1 MISINNLTIKFDQ
14 KVIFDYANFTI
25 YRNEF
30 VCIKG
35 PSGSGKSTL
44 LSVIG
49 LLSKDIYDYTFENV
63 KIDKKNKEQ
72 IRKDN
77 FAYIFQEDLLIN
89 YLNVYDNLVM
99 PLKNLHQKFDKSEVE
114 KIAKELNI
122 FDLLYKDAKKLSGGE
137 KQRVSIARAILCQKS
152 VITADEP
159 TGSLD
164 PINSKIVMDLLKK
177 AQKDF
182 HKTII
187 LVTHSDLYDSY
198 FDRIVN
204 IEGHQICDIK

>member
-77 FAYIFQEDLLIN
+77 FAYIFQKDLLIN
-89 YLNVYDNLVM
+89 YLNVYYNLVM
-99 PLKNLHQKFDKSEVE
+99 PLKNIHQKIDKSDVE

>member
-99 PLKNLHQKFDKSEVE
+99 PLKNLHQKFDKSDVE

-137 KQRVSIARAILCQKS
+137 KQRVSIARSILCQKS